1 MPLDPARSH
10 DRDEVSLRGPRTDGM
25 LVQRAVAELIVASA
39 GRFRIG
45 RLARTC
51 ERAGLTGNWP
61 TYLAQDIWQLRHGR
75 ACGQA
80 VCLCIT
86 GWADRWV
93 A

>member
-1 MPLDPARSH
+1 
-10 DRDEVSLRGPRTDGM
+10 M

-61 TYLAQDIWQLRHGR
+61 TYLAQDIG
-75 ACGQA
+75 GP
-80 VCLCIT
+80 V
-86 GWADRWV
+86 
-93 A
+93 